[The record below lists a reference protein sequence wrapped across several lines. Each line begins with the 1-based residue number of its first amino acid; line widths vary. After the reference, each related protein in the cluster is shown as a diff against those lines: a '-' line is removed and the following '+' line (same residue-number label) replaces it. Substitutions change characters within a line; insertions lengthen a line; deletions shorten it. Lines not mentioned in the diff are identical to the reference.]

1 MASSSVLSSSS
12 NLGLSA
18 LSSLPDAST
27 ANSGDAKGLPP
38 VCHSGTT
45 LESYIL
51 PSNLRVDAAQDRNLA
66 LSGMEV
72 IKVSKVSSFV

>member
-27 ANSGDAKGLPP
+27 ANSCLPP

>member
-27 ANSGDAKGLPP
+27 ANSDASGLPP

>member
-18 LSSLPDAST
+18 LSSLPDAS
-27 ANSGDAKGLPP
+27 LPP

>member
-27 ANSGDAKGLPP
+27 ANSGDASLPP